1 MLCAHCTLG
10 VVDVSP
16 SSCLCQVHQKE
27 ALSHLKQWPKD
38 EEGEPAQK
46 KGRREEGEMRLMEP
60 RGDIQ
65 VCVWCV
71 CVCVC
76 GVCTCVCVCVVCVY
90 VCVCVWCV
98 CTCVCVCVYMCSL
111 LLIELEQAT

>member
-1 MLCAHCTLG
+1 MCNHTTPLQCFVLTAHFHG

-46 KGRREEGEMRLMEP
+46 KGRREEGEMTFMEP
-60 RGDIQ
+60 RGEIQ
-65 VCVWCV
+65 VCA
-71 CVCVC
+71 
-76 GVCTCVCVCVVCVY
+76 CVCVVCV
-90 VCVCVWCV
+90 CLC
-98 CTCVCVCVYMCSL
+98 
-111 LLIELEQAT
+111 